1 MWARI
6 DRTRCQGH
14 ARCAA
19 VGRDFY
25 KVDANGFVANEDS
38 PIPPNW
44 KRRPSAA
51 RAPAPSGLSPWSSG
65 VRLLRASRDKFSLA

>member
-1 MWARI
+1 MTIEAFMWARI

-38 PIPPNW
+38 PIPPELEAQAI
-44 KRRPSAA
+44 RGARACPERAITVELGCGAAA
-51 RAPAPSGLSPWSSG
+51 R
-65 VRLLRASRDKFSLA
+65 K